1 MRNLF
6 TMKAFA
12 IDLLAL
18 LMMLLIASSAA
29 TAQTGADASRGSS
42 GTANQSRQNPEAP
55 IGHRQPRADQF
66 PSEKNAINPDDL
78 LSKENAALDRKI
90 KSICRGC

>member
-18 LMMLLIASSAA
+18 VMMLLIASSAA
-29 TAQTGADASRGSS
+29 TAQTGTYAGGSS
-42 GTANQSRQNPEAP
+42 GAANQSRQNPEAP

-66 PSEKNAINPDDL
+66 PSEKKRDE
-78 LSKENAALDRKI
+78 SR
-90 KSICRGC
+90 